1 VERDEIRATPLRRVP
16 AARDDDWWECLETC
30 KEPTRG
36 RSAYRACQL
45 APPGLANDHED
56 GGPTIPLPAAEA
68 RCTLRSLSGVQYT
81 RLIKAERSTCR
92 SSASLPGSACRRS
105 GVLHFAARQSCYSPL
120 HAAVIDVHSFG
131 FTYRGAQRPAVRDVA
146 FSVEPGEIFGFL
158 GPSGA
163 GKSTTQN
170 VLIRLLDGYEGTVA
184 VLGKDLRAWDRGYYR
199 RIGVAFEAPNHYLK
213 LTTRENLQLFAGLHG
228 GGTEDPGALLERV
241 GLEQDGDK
249 LVAEFS
255 KGMRGGLTF
264 ARALL
269 HRPGLLFLDEPTAG
283 LDPVTARRIRQ
294 VIRESRDGGATVFLT
309 THDMVTATELC
320 DRVAFLVDGQI
331 AALDSPR
338 SLRLAYGRKVVRL
351 EAVSDGTRIA
361 REFAIGGLADD
372 SDFLGLLR
380 SDTVETI
387 HTLETTLEDV
397 FVQVTGRPLA

>member
-1 VERDEIRATPLRRVP
+1 V
-16 AARDDDWWECLETC
+16 
-30 KEPTRG
+30 
-36 RSAYRACQL
+36 
-45 APPGLANDHED
+45 
-56 GGPTIPLPAAEA
+56 
-68 RCTLRSLSGVQYT
+68 
-81 RLIKAERSTCR
+81 
-92 SSASLPGSACRRS
+92 
-105 GVLHFAARQSCYSPL
+105 
-120 HAAVIDVHSFG
+120 AVIDVHSFG
-131 FTYRGAQRPAVRDVA
+131 FTYPGAPRPAVRGVD

-170 VLIRLLDGYEGTVA
+170 VLIRLLEGYEGSLT

-213 LTTRENLQLFAGLHG
+213 LTARENLQLFAGLHG

-241 GLEQDGDK
+241 GLEQDGDT

-255 KGMRGGLTF
+255 KGMRGRLTF

-269 HRPGLLFLDEPTAG
+269 HRPELLFLDEPTAG

-294 VIRESRDGGATVFLT
+294 AIRQARAGGATVFLT
-309 THDMVTATELC
+309 THDMVTANELC
-320 DRVAFLVDGQI
+320 DRVAFLVDGRI

-338 SLRLAYGRKVVRL
+338 ALRLAHGRKVVRV
-351 EAVSDGTRIA
+351 EAVADGTAIT

-380 SDTVETI
+380 SGAVETI
-387 HTLETTLEDV
+387 HTLETTLEEV
-397 FVQVTGRPLA
+397 FVRVTGRTLA